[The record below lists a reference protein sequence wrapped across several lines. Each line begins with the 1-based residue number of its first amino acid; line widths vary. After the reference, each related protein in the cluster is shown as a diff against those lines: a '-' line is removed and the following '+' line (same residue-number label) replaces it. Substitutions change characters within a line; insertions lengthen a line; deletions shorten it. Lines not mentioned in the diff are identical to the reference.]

1 MLAVGLNALHL
12 VPGETG
18 GGELYARRLLPALL
32 EARSDLRLVVFAGNE
47 ASPSLAAEPWAS
59 EVELVHVPVRSR
71 SRPRRVLAEQTLL
84 PRAARRA
91 RVDLLHNVQNS
102 APVAPGVP
110 QVTTI
115 LDVIYK
121 RHPETHA
128 GALAA
133 GVALLV
139 PLAAHRSRRI
149 LTLSQAAKDDIAR
162 YLHVDPDRIDV
173 TPLGPGLP
181 DDVPPV
187 PEAELRRGLD
197 LGDAPIVLTVSA
209 KRPHKNLEG
218 LLDAMALLQSDPP
231 PVLVA
236 PGYETV
242 FEPEL
247 RRRAGKRVRFVG
259 WVDDDVLEGL
269 YRAATCF
276 VFPSLAEGFGL
287 PVLEAM
293 VRGVPVACSRI
304 GPLEEVAGDA
314 ARYFEPTDIEDIA
327 LAIEALLEDAR
338 LRKKLAE
345 AGRARAR
352 EFSWARTA
360 EATIRNYE
368 RALGE

>member
-1 MLAVGLNALHL
+1 VRVGLNLLHL
-12 VPGETG
+12 VPRETG

-32 EARSDLRLVVFAGNE
+32 EARPDLRPVVFAGRE
-47 ASPSLAAEPWAS
+47 AAPSLAAEPWAGQ
-59 EVELVHVPVRSR
+59 VELVRLPVRSR

-91 RVDLLHNVQNS
+91 RVDLLHNVQNT
-102 APVAPGVP
+102 APVVPGVP

-128 GALAA
+128 GVLAA

-139 PLAAHRSRRI
+139 PLAARRSRRI
-149 LTLSQAAKDDIAR
+149 LTLSEAAKDDIAH
-162 YLHVDPDRIDV
+162 YLHVDRERIDV

-181 DDVPPV
+181 DDVSPV
-187 PEAELRRGLD
+187 PEAELRRRLE
-197 LGDAPIVLTVSA
+197 LGDAPLVLTVSA
-209 KRPHKNLEG
+209 KRPHKNLER
-218 LLDAMALLQSDPP
+218 LLEAMTLVRADPR

-247 RRRAGKRVRFVG
+247 RRRAGDQVRFLG

-269 YRAATCF
+269 YGAATCF

-293 VRGVPVACSRI
+293 VRGTPVACSRI
-304 GPLEEVAGDA
+304 GPLEEVAGEA
-314 ARYFEPTDIEDIA
+314 ALYFDPIDVA
-327 LAIEALLEDAR
+327 GMARAIEALLSDGKLRDR
-338 LRKKLAE
+338 LRR
-345 AGRARAR
+345 AGPERARM
-352 EFSWARTA
+352 FSWKTTA
-360 EATIRNYE
+360 AATLASYE
-368 RALGE
+368 RALRS

>member
-1 MLAVGLNALHL
+1 VRVGLNILHL
-12 VPGETG
+12 VPRETG
-18 GGELYARRLLPALL
+18 GGELYVRRLIPALL
-32 EARSDLRLVVFAGNE
+32 DASRDLELVVFAGHE
-47 ASPSLAAEPWAS
+47 ATPSLAAEPWAS
-59 EVELVHVPVRSR
+59 DLELVHVPVASR

-91 RVDLLHNVQNS
+91 HIDLLHNVQNT
-102 APVAPGVP
+102 APAMPGVP

-128 GALAA
+128 GVLAA

-139 PLAAHRSRRI
+139 PLAARRSRRVI
-149 LTLSQAAKDDIAR
+149 TLSEAARDDIVR
-162 YLHVDPDRIDV
+162 FLRVEPDRIDV

-181 DDVPPV
+181 DDVSPV
-187 PEAELRRGLD
+187 AEEELRRRSD

-209 KRPHKNLEG
+209 KRPHKNLER
-218 LLDAMALLQSDPP
+218 LLEAITLVEAVPE

-247 RRRAGKRVRFVG
+247 RKRAGERVRFLG
-259 WVDDDVLEGL
+259 WVEDDELEGL

-293 VRGVPVACSRI
+293 ARGVPVACSRI

-314 ARYFEPTDIEDIA
+314 ALYFEPTDVVD
-327 LAIEALLEDAR
+327 LARAIDSLLSDVE
-338 LRKKLAE
+338 LRTRLAE
-345 AGRARAR
+345 AGRKRAH
-352 EFSWARTA
+352 EFTWAQTA
-360 EATIRNYE
+360 EATIRSYE
-368 RALGE
+368 RALDG

>member
-1 MLAVGLNALHL
+1 VRVGLNALHL
-12 VPGETG
+12 VPRETG
-18 GGELYARRLLPALL
+18 GGELYVRRLVPALIEARRDL
-32 EARSDLRLVVFAGNE
+32 ELVVFAGDE
-47 ASPSLAAEPWAS
+47 GSPSLAKEPWAPD
-59 EVELVHVPVRSR
+59 VELVHVPVRSR
-71 SRPRRVLAEQTLL
+71 SRTRRVLVEQAVL
-84 PRAARRA
+84 PLAARKA
-91 RVDLLHNVQNS
+91 RVDLLHNVQNT
-102 APVAPGVP
+102 APAIPRVP

-128 GALAA
+128 GVLAA

-139 PLAAHRSRRI
+139 PLAARRSRRI
-149 LTLSQAAKDDIAR
+149 LTLSEAAKEDIAH
-162 YLHVDPDRIDV
+162 YLKVEPARIDV
-173 TPLGPGLP
+173 TPLGPGLG
-181 DDVPPV
+181 DEVMPV
-187 PEAELRRGLD
+187 AEAELRQRRD
-197 LGDAPIVLTVSA
+197 LGEGPIVLTVSA
-209 KRPHKNLEG
+209 KRPHKNLER
-218 LLDAMALLQSDPP
+218 LLEAIALVEADPE

-247 RRRAGKRVRFVG
+247 RQRAGARARFLG
-259 WVDDDVLEGL
+259 WVDDDELEGL

-314 ARYFEPTDIEDIA
+314 ARYFEPTDVADIA
-327 LAIEALLEDAR
+327 HAIESLLADGD
-338 LRKKLAE
+338 LRKRLAE
-345 AGRARAR
+345 AGRERAR
-352 EFSWARTA
+352 DFSWARTA
-360 EATIRNYE
+360 EATIRSYE

>member
-1 MLAVGLNALHL
+1 MRVGLNVLHL
-12 VPGETG
+12 VPRETG
-18 GGELYARRLLPALL
+18 GGELYVRRLIPALL
-32 EARSDLRLVVFAGNE
+32 EAGADLELVVFTGRE
-47 ASPSLAAEPWAS
+47 AFPSFAAEPWAS
-59 EVELVHVPVRSR
+59 EVELVEVPVRSR

-84 PRAARRA
+84 PRAAHRA
-91 RVDLLHNVQNS
+91 RLDLLHNVQNT
-102 APVAPGVP
+102 APAVPRMP

-128 GALAA
+128 GVLAA

-139 PLAAHRSRRI
+139 PLAARRSERI
-149 LTLSQAAKDDIAR
+149 LTLSESAKDDIATF
-162 YLHVDPDRIDV
+162 LHVAPDRIDV
-173 TPLGPGLP
+173 TPLGPGLA
-181 DDVPPV
+181 DDVVPV
-187 PEAELRRGLD
+187 GEAELRERYR

-209 KRPHKNLEG
+209 KRPHKNLER
-218 LLDAMALLQSDPP
+218 LLEAIALVRADPE

-247 RRRAGKRVRFVG
+247 RKRAGERVRFLG
-259 WVDDDVLEGL
+259 WVEDDELEGL
-269 YRAATCF
+269 YRAAACF

-314 ARYFEPTDIEDIA
+314 ACYFEPTDA
-327 LAIEALLEDAR
+327 PGMARAIESLLSDAALR
-338 LRKKLAE
+338 TRLAE
-345 AGRARAR
+345 AGRERAT
-352 EFSWARTA
+352 EFTWARTA
-360 EATIRNYE
+360 EATIRSYE
-368 RALGE
+368 RALGR